1 MTFRERK
8 TMGVLRAAMSRVE
21 GTARDVGGLLRTEFG
36 STASF
41 LSVYSPRRGDLSFAI
56 AVAHDSRGNCAR
68 VLFSHLQ

>member
-36 STASF
+36 STAETSR
-41 LSVYSPRRGDLSFAI
+41 VPKGNAMADFALVRNSSGHHVRI
-56 AVAHDSRGNCAR
+56 MFDRFVGR
-68 VLFSHLQ
+68 